1 MSKHIQ
7 SVTKCYHDGVVLN
20 YELLYDT
27 GRLFIVDAHPENGKW
42 KEIERWVAEGNT
54 IAEPD

>member
-7 SVTKCYHDGVVLN
+7 SVKKVYYDEAVLN
-20 YELLYDT
+20 YELLYDN

-54 IAEPD
+54 ITEPD

>member
-7 SVTKCYHDGVVLN
+7 SVTKCYHDGELLN
-20 YELLYDT
+20 YQLLYST
-27 GRLFIVDAHPENGKW
+27 GRMFIVDAHPENGKW

-54 IAEPD
+54 IAEPA